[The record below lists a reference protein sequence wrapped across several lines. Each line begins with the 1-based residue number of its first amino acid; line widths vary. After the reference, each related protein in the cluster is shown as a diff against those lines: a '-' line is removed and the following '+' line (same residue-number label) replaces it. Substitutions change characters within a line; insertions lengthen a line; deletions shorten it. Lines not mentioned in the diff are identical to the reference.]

1 MGDQKRER
9 PKATNTG
16 GLLLPPPPGGVRTAA
31 APVATQPAAPM
42 SGNLVSLGPNTNQGF
57 FIPLVFEL

>member
-31 APVATQPAAPM
+31 APQPAAPPAG
-42 SGNLVSLGPNTNQGF
+42 GNLVSLGPSSTQGSLSLKF
-57 FIPLVFEL
+57 RFS